1 MNHFY
6 NSECV
11 DLIIKALNKLLD
23 LLVRVIVFVVVLVA
37 GYIIYD
43 GTRVTTSVIL
53 GKEVLDLAPTDDE
66 NNSKNLQALNADIVG

>member
-6 NSECV
+6 NSGCV

-23 LLVRVIVFVVVLVA
+23 LLVRVIVLVVALVT

>member
-6 NSECV
+6 NSGCV

-23 LLVRVIVFVVVLVA
+23 LLVRVVVFVVVLVA

-43 GTRVTTSVIL
+43 STRVTTSAIL
-53 GKEVLDLAPTDDE
+53 EKEVLDLAPTDDE
-66 NNSKNLQALNADIVG
+66 NNSENLQALNADIVG